1 MSLSSTPG
9 SFCLQD
15 YVTELQDCYTDIE
28 RAFLCD
34 YFGVKRPEHLVGVD
48 VYQPVRQGVYVKPG
62 QYSSEYDLANAVARL
77 ALARI
82 QDELP
87 AWAGVNDQGEYFSA
101 RTYTRS
107 ELAAVSFHPQH
118 LFTINWADSGPGF
131 SWPEAYYLVWLPVFE
146 RYVVTASQDSPD
158 CYGFEDIAIGW
169 QFFDDDRVGVA
180 RDIILANWGSVHKP
194 NSDEGWA
201 YLFATGL
208 VSKEEAEAW
217 REEIWPSIQLDDRDE
232 DDEDEDDEDEE
243 D

>member
-15 YVTELQDCYTDIE
+15 FVNELQDCYTDIE

-34 YFGVKRPEHLVGVD
+34 YFGIKRPEYLVGVD

-87 AWAGVNDQGEYFSA
+87 AWAGVNEQGEYFSA

-194 NSDEGWA
+194 NNEDGWA
-201 YLFATGL
+201 YLFASGV
-208 VSKEEAEAW
+208 VSESEAEEW
-217 REEIWPSIQLDDRDE
+217 REEIWPPIQLDDEDV

-243 D
+243 Y